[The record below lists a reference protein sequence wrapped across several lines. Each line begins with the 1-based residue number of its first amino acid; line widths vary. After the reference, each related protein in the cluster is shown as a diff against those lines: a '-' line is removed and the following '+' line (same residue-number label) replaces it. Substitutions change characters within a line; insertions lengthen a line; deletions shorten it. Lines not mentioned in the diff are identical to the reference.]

1 MAAGDPDWA
10 ARLIER
16 YFDAIFMPDLRA
28 TIQRWLAALP
38 AELVRSRP
46 RLGLVQMWLA
56 VLGGHMEAA
65 GIALDAAERASA
77 DAAEEPFE
85 PSVGRAASLLA
96 NIPAA
101 IAVGRAWLAVQRGDA
116 EGSAAFASQARSKLG
131 DGEWMLRFIWQLE
144 LALADWLGGRLGDAE
159 RGFTSTVAAL
169 RAAGERGLAV
179 SFCNILGHVQLA
191 QGRLGAA
198 LGTCQMALE
207 IAASPGQPA
216 FAAAGAAFVGR
227 AEVEYQRGQLDAALR
242 DVTEGIAR
250 LRPGSTT
257 QPLAAGLAT
266 LAWIRQATGD
276 AAGAL
281 DAIGAAEQV
290 APSPAMAGLISPVR
304 AQRARLLLAQGDA
317 AAAARWA
324 NERGLGEDDE
334 PGYPQ
339 EQEYLVLA
347 RVLLAQDRPGPAL
360 ALLERLL
367 APAGTQGRTGSVI
380 EIRALQA
387 LARAASGDEPGAMA
401 ALAEALTLACPQG
414 YVRVFAD
421 EGPPMGAL
429 LGRLAA
435 AQRAEQALAR
445 GVPLGC
451 LARLV
456 QASGGTPAAA
466 GSGRRAASAVPGL
479 VEQLTSREL
488 EVLAMLSAG
497 TPNQAI
503 AGELFVTVSTV
514 KKHVSHVLAKLG
526 AANRTQAVAQAREL
540 GLIP

>member
-1 MAAGDPDWA
+1 
-10 ARLIER
+10 
-16 YFDAIFMPDLRA
+16 
-28 TIQRWLAALP
+28 
-38 AELVRSRP
+38 
-46 RLGLVQMWLA
+46 MWLA

-96 NIPAA
+96 NVPAG

-131 DGEWMLRFIWQLE
+131 DGEWMLSFIWQLE

-169 RAAGERGLAV
+169 RAAGERGPAIAA
-179 SFCNILGHVQLA
+179 CNILGHVQLA

-216 FAAAGAAFVGR
+216 FAAATAVCVAR
-227 AEVEYQRGQLDAALR
+227 AEVESQRDKLDAALR

-290 APSPAMAGLISPVR
+290 APSPAMAGLISPVP

-317 AAAARWA
+317 AAAARWTQQ
-324 NERGLGEDDE
+324 RGLEADDE

-360 ALLERLL
+360 ALLDRLL

-387 LARAASGDEPGAMA
+387 LALAASGDEPGAMA

-414 YVRVFAD
+414 YRRGFAH
-421 EGPPMGAL
+421 EGPPMGPL
-429 LGRLAA
+429 LR
-435 AQRAEQALAR
+435 
-445 GVPLGC
+445 PLGG
-451 LARLV
+451 ARRRREGR
-456 QASGGTPAAA
+456 APGGP
-466 GSGRRAASAVPGL
+466 PG
-479 VEQLTSREL
+479 
-488 EVLAMLSAG
+488 
-497 TPNQAI
+497 
-503 AGELFVTVSTV
+503 
-514 KKHVSHVLAKLG
+514 
-526 AANRTQAVAQAREL
+526 
-540 GLIP
+540 